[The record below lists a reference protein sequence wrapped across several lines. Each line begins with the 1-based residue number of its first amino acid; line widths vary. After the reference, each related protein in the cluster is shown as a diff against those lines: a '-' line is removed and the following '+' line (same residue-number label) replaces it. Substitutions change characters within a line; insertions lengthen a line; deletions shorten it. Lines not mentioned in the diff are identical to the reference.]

1 MKNMRIAVFILMWK
15 NSRIKLPFLS
25 FCLSFFFF
33 FHPVVFK
40 AGMLFRV
47 DVI

>member
-25 FCLSFFFF
+25 FFLSFFF